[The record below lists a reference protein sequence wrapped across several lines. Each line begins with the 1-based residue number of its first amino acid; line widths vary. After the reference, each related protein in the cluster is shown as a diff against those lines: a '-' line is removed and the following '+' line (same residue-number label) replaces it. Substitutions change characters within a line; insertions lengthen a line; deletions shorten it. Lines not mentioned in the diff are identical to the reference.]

1 LAQVYLCS
9 VGLIFYIFTMSGLY
23 EESSP
28 DGWKIFEESSTTA
41 IWPLFSEKKF
51 RNAVAFADRWY
62 SMYANAVEIASM
74 GVAFS
79 TFLVATLFVGTHIEM
94 LDFSSVLTLG
104 GGLQCLGFTL
114 LNLLVR
120 SRESVSGVSGKSL
133 QLYVLVFLFRLT
145 STLNK
150 NGYIPM
156 DKTGDWLF
164 QLADISSLLIV
175 LQLLRRVY
183 RANNE
188 TYQESLDTL
197 PIAPLIPFA
206 LAFSAFTYGDLNADA
221 FFDYVWMV
229 GCTLDTVAM
238 LPQLFLLS
246 RVGGKVEGLASH
258 FVACIF
264 ASRACTFSFWFYG
277 YPEVAPLDGGF
288 NHCGYAII
296 VLHLAQLIMS
306 GDFMY
311 YYLKSVQSGQ
321 AMVLPELDV

>member
-1 LAQVYLCS
+1 MDLLD
-9 VGLIFYIFTMSGLY
+9 
-23 EESSP
+23 SS
-28 DGWKIFEESSTTA
+28 SSKSIT
-41 IWPLFSEKKF
+41 FEKKI
-51 RNAVAFADRWY
+51 RHSVAFADRWF
-62 SMYANAVEIASM
+62 SMYANAFELASM
-74 GVAFS
+74 GVACM
-79 TFLVATLFVGTHIEM
+79 TFLTAFIFVFTHIEV

-104 GGLQCLGFTL
+104 GGMQCLGFTL

-120 SRESVSGVSGKSL
+120 NRESVSGVSGKSL

-183 RANNE
+183 RTNNE
-188 TYQESLDTL
+188 SYNESQDTL
-197 PIAPLIPFA
+197 PIGPLIPFA
-206 LAFSAFTYGDLNADA
+206 FVFSAFTYGDLNDSM
-221 FFDYVWMV
+221 FYDSVWMI

-246 RVGGKVEGLASH
+246 RLGGKVECLTSH
-258 FVACIF
+258 YVACIF
-264 ASRACTFSFWFYG
+264 LSRAFTFSFWFYG
-277 YPEVAPLDGGF
+277 YPEVTPLGGGF
-288 NHCGYAII
+288 NHCGYAILF
-296 VLHLAQLIMS
+296 LHLAQLVMS

-311 YYLKSVQSGQ
+311 YYIKSVRTGQ
-321 AMVLPELDV
+321 ALFLPELDV

>member
-1 LAQVYLCS
+1 MPMPS
-9 VGLIFYIFTMSGLY
+9 VL
-23 EESSP
+23 
-28 DGWKIFEESSTTA
+28 
-41 IWPLFSEKKF
+41 SEKKL
-51 RNAVAFADRWY
+51 RRSIAFADRWF
-62 SMYANAVEIASM
+62 SMYAGPVEIASM

-79 TFLVATLFVGTHIEM
+79 TFLIATLFVGTHYEV

-133 QLYVLVFLFRLT
+133 QLYVLVFCFRLT

-183 RANNE
+183 YANNE
-188 TYQESLDTL
+188 TYQSTLDTL
-197 PIAPLIPFA
+197 PILPLVPGALIFA
-206 LAFSAFTYGDLNADA
+206 AFTYGDLNYSP
-221 FFDYVWMV
+221 FYDYVWMV

-238 LPQLFLLS
+238 LPQLFLLT

-277 YPEVAPLDGGF
+277 YPEVAPVAGGF
-288 NHCGYAII
+288 NHCGYAIL

-311 YYLKSVQSGQ
+311 YYLKSVSTGQ
-321 AMVLPELDV
+321 AMMLTELDV

>member
-1 LAQVYLCS
+1 
-9 VGLIFYIFTMSGLY
+9 MSGLL
-23 EESSP
+23 ETATP
-28 DGWKIFEESSTTA
+28 KMSTS
-41 IWPLFSEKKF
+41 FEKKL
-51 RNAVAFADRWY
+51 RHTVAFADRWY
-62 SMYANAVEIASM
+62 SMYANQIEIASM
-74 GVAFS
+74 GVAVM
-79 TFLVATLFVGTHIEM
+79 TFIYATVFVATHIEN
-94 LDFSSVLTLG
+94 LDFSSILTVG
-104 GGLQCLGFTL
+104 GGLQCLGFFL

-120 SRESVSGVSGKSL
+120 SRQSVSGVSGKSL
-133 QLYVLVFLFRLT
+133 QLYVMVFLFRLT
-145 STLNK
+145 STLMK

-197 PIAPLIPFA
+197 PITALVPFS
-206 LAFSAFTYGDLNADA
+206 LVFSIFTYGDLNMAP
-221 FFDYVWMV
+221 FYDYAWMV

-258 FVACIF
+258 YVACIF
-264 ASRACTFSFWFYG
+264 VSRLCTFSFWYYG
-277 YPEVAPLDGGF
+277 YPEIAPLDGGF
-288 NHCGYAII
+288 NHCGYAILF
-296 VLHLAQLIMS
+296 LHLAQLLSS

-311 YYLKSVQSGQ
+311 YYLKSAGEGKE
-321 AMVLPELDV
+321 MVLAELDV

>member
-1 LAQVYLCS
+1 
-9 VGLIFYIFTMSGLY
+9 MSGLL
-23 EESSP
+23 EVSSASISI
-28 DGWKIFEESSTTA
+28 DYQKKI
-41 IWPLFSEKKF
+41 
-51 RNAVAFADRWY
+51 RNSIAFADRWY
-62 SMYANAVEIASM
+62 SMYANGCEIASM
-74 GVAFS
+74 GVACM
-79 TFLVATLFVGTHIEM
+79 TFLYATVFVATHIEV

-104 GGLQCLGFTL
+104 GGLQCLGFFL

-133 QLYVLVFLFRLT
+133 QLYVLVFVFRLT

-183 RANNE
+183 RTNAE
-188 TYQESLDTL
+188 TYHEAQDTL
-197 PIAPLIPFA
+197 PIGPLIPFA
-206 LAFSAFTYGDLNADA
+206 LVFSSCCYGDLNASP
-221 FFDYVWMV
+221 FYDYVWMT

-264 ASRACTFSFWFYG
+264 FSRACTFSFWFYG
-277 YPEVAPLDGGF
+277 YPEVAPINGGF
-288 NHCGYAII
+288 NHCGYAILL
-296 VLHLAQLIMS
+296 LHLAQLITS

-311 YYLKSVQSGQ
+311 YYLKSVRSGELIH
-321 AMVLPELDV
+321 LPELDV